1 MTAYFAF
8 TAHKKNAK
16 SVFFSLTPNSS
27 CSTIDIKWIKT
38 FFVDLSV
45 QETIRTGHPFRLSF
59 FAFVVNFAV
68 IFVGKQTK
76 GLRAVKFKLD

>member
-8 TAHKKNAK
+8 LQHTKSAK
-16 SVFFSLTPNSS
+16 IYIFTLTPNSP

-45 QETIRTGHPFRLSF
+45 QETIRTGHPLRLSF